1 MRTYTK
7 QKQACMI
14 IADFAPVLFHFIFV
28 KFPAVLQKAGWP
40 WEWIIQKGMVSIL
53 QMLRYL
59 SKQALKIVIRFQV
72 VRFRGLLQQMAG
84 IGCIL

>member
-28 KFPAVLQKAGWP
+28 KFPAVLQKAG
-40 WEWIIQKGMVSIL
+40 
-53 QMLRYL
+53 
-59 SKQALKIVIRFQV
+59 
-72 VRFRGLLQQMAG
+72 
-84 IGCIL
+84 